1 MNTEKLEGDM
11 AKKTGLILIISVI
24 GLGVGFTAASDIGKQ
39 QQDEQSYCNSIE
51 SQVMEEKNVSGTLAC
66 FEPGIVK
73 VNLSEE
79 VRNNS
84 ELRCVCRQ
92 EYGDLERLIPISF
105 SY

>member
-1 MNTEKLEGDM
+1 MDKEKIEVDLI
-11 AKKTGLILIISVI
+11 KKTGLILIISVV
-24 GLGVGFTAASDIGKQ
+24 GLGIGFTAANDIGKQ
-39 QQDEQSYCNSIE
+39 QQDEKSYCNSIE
-51 SQVMEEKNVSGTLAC
+51 YQVMAEKNISGTLAC

-84 ELRCVCRQ
+84 ELKCVCRQ